1 MEWSKSITT
10 DFIELYHSKPC
21 LWKISSIEYKNKNL
35 KSVAYNELMEFLKS
49 KGLASANVKEVK
61 SKIQNIRR
69 MVRKERAKVEASRRS
84 GKGTDDLY
92 TPTLWY
98 YDLLYFAND
107 MDPLPSID
115 NLGGTS
121 DYSHEIDEEND
132 CNNLDLTENN
142 SQCCEKDVDIDV
154 SNTNDGQNNVSF
166 FNKLKMKT
174 RLNC

>member
-1 MEWSKSITT
+1 
-10 DFIELYHSKPC
+10 
-21 LWKISSIEYKNKNL
+21 
-35 KSVAYNELMEFLKS
+35 
-49 KGLASANVKEVK
+49 
-61 SKIQNIRR
+61 
-69 MVRKERAKVEASRRS
+69 
-84 GKGTDDLY
+84 
-92 TPTLWY
+92 
-98 YDLLYFAND
+98 